1 MSIRNNL
8 KDFFQEMN
16 TLLTSSE
23 FIEQHRVNNSAFSRT
38 RKLAFTDIIHFLLTL
53 PQKSLSIS
61 LGEFF

>member
-16 TLLTSSE
+16 TLLTSNE

-53 PQKSLSIS
+53 PQK
-61 LGEFF
+61 